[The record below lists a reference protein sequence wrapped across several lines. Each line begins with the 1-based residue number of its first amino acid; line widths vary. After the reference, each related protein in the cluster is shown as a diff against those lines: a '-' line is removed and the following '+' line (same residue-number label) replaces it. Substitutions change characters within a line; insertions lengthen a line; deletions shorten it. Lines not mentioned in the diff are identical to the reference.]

1 MEQKRT
7 PPLKAKPA
15 STKNSNSNSLPRLS
29 QPRRANSGGTGNGG
43 RVLPVQVAEDQ
54 KVDAILRRREER
66 IAQRKS
72 RVASSASVKENTHNG
87 DNMQSTDRA
96 ESTGTGTP
104 KLNPKQWLQLLKKKK
119 IRK

>member
-29 QPRRANSGGTGNGG
+29 QPRRANSGGTGN
-43 RVLPVQVAEDQ
+43 EDQ

>member
-43 RVLPVQVAEDQ
+43 RVLAVAEDQ